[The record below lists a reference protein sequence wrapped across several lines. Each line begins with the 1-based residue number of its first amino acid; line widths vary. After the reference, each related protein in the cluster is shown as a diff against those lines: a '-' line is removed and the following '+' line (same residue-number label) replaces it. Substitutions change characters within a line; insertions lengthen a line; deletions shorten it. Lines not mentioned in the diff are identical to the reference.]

1 MNGSSTER
9 FGDFVRRRRTS
20 LGISVRQ
27 LAKELGVSAG
37 YVSSFEA
44 GSQAPP
50 TIDRLQKISTVLK
63 VDGDLLLELAD
74 RWSDVVARETE
85 SRPALLK
92 LFRVARTLSD
102 DQVKVLTDQALELS
116 SKGA

>member
-1 MNGSSTER
+1 MGGSNPER
-9 FGDFVRRRRTS
+9 FGDFVRERRTS
-20 LGISVRQ
+20 LGISVRT

-50 TIDRLQKISTVLK
+50 TIDRLQKISAVL
-63 VDGDLLLELAD
+63 DIEMDTLIGLAD
-74 RWSDVVARETE
+74 RWSDLVARETE
-85 SRPALLK
+85 SRPAMLS
-92 LFRVARTLSD
+92 LFRVARSLTD
-102 DQVKVLTDQALELS
+102 EQVKQLTDRALDLT